1 MARTI
6 FALTFVPM
14 VTTPAVP
21 ASGPQF
27 ASPGDAASTAT
38 MSLREKVAQQKLSAE
53 ERITSV
59 LASAAGRDADGS
71 LEDEAS
77 QLESWEGKEVYT
89 RNEWGDGP
97 PPPGW
102 QLADW
107 VSALRVE
114 DMVASAI
121 AGQVLAMRA
130 SRPPGDGAAADT
142 EDITIQEVAQIRD
155 ADVKQIAQ
163 ASANALAHALRHRVS
178 ELREAATAAAASA
191 PGSHGA

>member
-1 MARTI
+1 
-6 FALTFVPM
+6 
-14 VTTPAVP
+14 
-21 ASGPQF
+21 
-27 ASPGDAASTAT
+27 
-38 MSLREKVAQQKLSAE
+38 MSLREKVAQQKLAAE

-77 QLESWEGKEVYT
+77 QLESWEGKGAYMRT
-89 RNEWGDGP
+89 EWGDGP

-107 VSALRVE
+107 VSALRVD

-130 SRPPGDGAAADT
+130 SRPQGDGAAADT
-142 EDITIQEVAQIRD
+142 GDITFQEVAQMRD
-155 ADVKQIAQ
+155 TDVKQIAQ
-163 ASANALAHALRHRVS
+163 ASANALAHALRQRVS
-178 ELREAATAAAASA
+178 ELHEAAMTAAAASE
-191 PGSHGA
+191 PGSHGAQILKSPIRSDVL

>member
-1 MARTI
+1 MR
-6 FALTFVPM
+6 V
-14 VTTPAVP
+14 
-21 ASGPQF
+21 
-27 ASPGDAASTAT
+27 T
-38 MSLREKVAQQKLSAE
+38 MSLREKVAQQKLAAE

-77 QLESWEGKEVYT
+77 QLESWEGNGAYMRT
-89 RNEWGDGP
+89 EWGDGP

-107 VSALRVE
+107 VSALRVD

-130 SRPPGDGAAADT
+130 SRPQGDGAAADT
-142 EDITIQEVAQIRD
+142 GDITIQEVAQMRD

-163 ASANALAHALRHRVS
+163 ASANALAHALRQRVS
-178 ELREAATAAAASA
+178 ELREAATAAAASE
-191 PGSHGA
+191 PGSQRAQILKSPMLSDVI